1 MQAQRPIQQKI
12 LMEIE
17 TLSDSDLESVL
28 GIIENYKHSNADETE
43 WNQIPESWKKRIVES
58 LLQADAGNLILLE
71 DAVLYIRKKYGLNE

>member
-1 MQAQRPIQQKI
+1 MQTQRPIQQKI

-43 WNQIPESWKKRIVES
+43 WNQIPVSWKKRIEES
-58 LLQADAGNLILLE
+58 LVQADAGNLILHE
-71 DAVLYIRKKYGLNE
+71 DAVLYLRKKYGLNE